1 MRSFGT
7 AKNNNVALSAIFSFS
22 LLFAWLSPPVEAQT
36 TPSPSITLTASAS
49 EVAINRTAR
58 ISFKVSDATRC
69 VASGPWQGEFLGDK
83 TKSGSVSSLALTER
97 VNTFVLDCQG
107 PGGTASRSVT
117 VLALPAP
124 VVEFSSD
131 RDRAIPG
138 ESIRLTW
145 VARDAQSCSASGA
158 PFTGTKPISGSE
170 TLSGLTKG
178 IKKFA
183 LSCRGVGGTTRA
195 NAQVAVVPA
204 PTLDFTARAT
214 QLPQSNSGTQLKWK
228 ATDATSCVA
237 SGDWS
242 GEKGLSGTAETGS
255 LSTEKTYT
263 LSCVGLNGDVE
274 KTLTVEVVP
283 APTVSLSLS
292 DDVVAPGE
300 SVRILWDVTDAQ
312 SCSASGAPFSGS
324 KSPTNAEEVL
334 SGLTKGAKI
343 FKLTCK
349 GGGGTTVA
357 EAKLTVIAKPSLTF
371 SASKSQIAENT
382 GTSLKWKSTDATS
395 CVASDDWSGEKG
407 LSGTAETG
415 LLVADKIYTL
425 KCVGLNGEVEQTV
438 KVEVVPAP
446 VVELTLSE
454 DVVAPGESVLISW
467 AVTDAQT
474 CTASGAPFSGSKDP
488 TSSSETLSNLTKG
501 AKTFK
506 LTCKGGGGTTAAE
519 AKMTVIAKPTLEF
532 SARAS
537 QLPQTNTGTQLKWK
551 ATDATTCTASGAW
564 SGTKDPSGTFE
575 TGALTK
581 DFNDY
586 GLQCTGLNGEVSK
599 LVTVEVVP
607 APVITLELSKEV
619 VAPGESVKIFWS
631 VTDAKSCSATGA
643 PFTGNKDP
651 EGGEE
656 VLSGLTK
663 GTKTF
668 KLTCQGGGGSIS
680 ADVKLPVFP
689 PPTLELTAS
698 STKLAQNNKGT
709 LLRWK
714 TTDATSCVASGAWG
728 DSRGTAGTF
737 ETGVLS
743 REINDYELTC
753 VGVNGEV
760 TKTISI
766 EIFPPPFIEFEL
778 SASFIEPNDSVELI
792 WSSLYAE
799 SCSATGAP
807 WSGSKPLSG
816 SETLSGLSQGNKLF
830 KLTCKGPGGT
840 EFIERPLAVFPI
852 PTIKGFAP
860 AKSEVMTGSSTTLS
874 WQSEGTDSCTASGD
888 WTDPKPTSS
897 PVGGSPTPTLIK
909 GTYVFRLLCK
919 GPGGEASAETRVG
932 VIGTSKTEFSS
943 SLSLLATGQSAVL
956 RWQSADAVRCEAS
969 GDWSGSKP
977 LSGEES
983 VSSNSARTLNFK
995 LRCINE
1001 KGDLFDEKSLS
1012 IEVIQPEL
1020 KIAPLTLAFDP
1031 RAVGSESNPRVLTI
1045 ENTRRVPVNLGSPI
1059 LEGDVD
1065 DFIFQNVE
1073 SCGDILPPLGTCS
1086 VKVSFKPQAG
1096 GNRSLRARVPTN
1108 GAAAPILLEFNGVG
1122 LAPRLTISTTRLE
1135 FGVVAVGATSEGKKI
1150 TLKNEGTAS
1159 ARVDN
1164 VDLTGDATAYSVKS
1178 ACAAVLD
1185 PNSTCEIV
1193 VTFAPKSSGE
1203 KPGSV
1208 IVSSGSVKLA
1218 VSLWGY
1224 AQSSPNRNETSLKNS
1239 LVASPG
1245 VIASVAGSGP
1255 IALDG
1260 DGGPAVKAGVLR
1272 IGGLAVAGNGD
1283 VLFVDGYFIRCVE
1296 RSTGLIRS
1304 IAGTGSL
1311 FFDGDGRAATATAM
1325 SPGKLVVDAQG
1336 EVYFADRGR
1345 RIRRIDS
1352 AGVVTT
1358 IAGTGEAGNTGDGGP
1373 ATAAKILVADMVRD
1387 GEGSLYFADPQN
1399 AKIRKISATGII
1411 STLSLTNVPS
1421 GFLPSTLAVNPSGVL
1436 HVYDQRNLQVWRVDP
1451 QTSALSLVAGTGT
1464 RGLAGDGG
1472 PATAAQLF
1480 NLGDLAF
1487 DSTGNLYLSDIN
1499 VRVINASTGVIK
1511 TIALGT
1517 ATSPDLPTL
1526 GGLPREVLAIANGKL
1541 LVGVDRSD
1549 LGLQI
1554 KAQIV
1559 SLDLTSLAVTVVAG
1573 RNEQAGYAGDGGS
1586 ATAARIYAPTGL
1598 TLDAQGNLFIGDRMN
1613 GRLRRVDAQTG
1624 VISTLAT
1631 GEPNS
1636 QTFGLRYPTYT
1647 AVAPNGDVYYS
1658 EWRGNRVMKYS
1669 PKPETVSVVAGTGT
1683 AGFTGDGGPATSAQI
1698 SQPWGL
1704 AVDEQGNLYVGTSY
1718 RIRKIDPSGVITTI
1732 AGCCDGP
1739 STTAEIESF
1748 TTPIESVVATSSRIL
1763 SGNIQLA
1770 YSKGKL
1776 LFSDFSGG
1784 LESADVLREL
1794 DLTSGRVRRIAGN
1807 GTQGQTLFKG
1817 QALNSSFGQIFG
1829 VAADSAGNWYVSDVL
1844 SNTISRINPTSGEMQ
1859 TIAGGRQGYD
1869 GDGGT
1874 ALGAALNT
1882 PQGLAFDRRGNL
1894 YLADRSNQLVR
1905 VVLCAAPPESGE
1917 VSDCDANAPSTSRRR
1932 TLVQWNQVGVDQCE
1946 AVGAWSGP
1954 RAISGAEWLSVP
1966 SSGEQVYALRCTKA
1980 DGSVSL
1986 LENVIKDGAVT
1997 SKLPKTAK
2005 LDQTSLFF
2013 GQTPVGQ
2020 VSSTQTLRVQNTGSN
2035 ALTVE
2040 VGLVGAGAA
2049 SFTTTSCGAAI
2060 VAGGSCEIRVAF
2072 APKSSGEQVAQV
2084 EVTSGL
2090 LKLLATVSG
2099 NGSIAIQRD
2108 QASLKIIPAAP
2119 RGVIAT
2125 VAGSGPA
2132 AIEGDGGLAV
2142 KAGVSDV
2149 GAMVFASNGDVL
2161 FVDGYYIRRVER
2173 ATGLIRRFA
2182 GTGSRF
2188 FDGDGRAATATAM
2201 APGRLIVSSQGD
2213 VYFADQASR
2222 IRRIDSAGVV
2232 TTIAGTGEGGNT
2244 GDGGPATAA
2253 KILVADMARDAAGN
2267 LFFADPEAAKIRK
2280 ISATGEIS
2288 TLSLTNVP
2296 SGFVPSTLAVNPSGV
2311 LHVYDQRNFRLWRV
2325 DPQTSALSLVA
2336 GTGTQGLAGDG
2347 GPATAA
2353 QLYNLGDVAFDSAG
2367 NLYLSDANVRSIN
2380 VSTGVI
2386 TTIAFGTASSS
2397 SLPTLGGFPGPLLA
2411 SSNGQLLIGSGIGD
2425 GFQISAQMF
2434 NLDLSSKVLTLVA
2447 GRGDRAG
2454 FAGDGGRATSARFY
2468 APTSVV
2474 ADAQGNLFVGDRL
2487 NGRVRRID
2495 AQTGLV
2501 STVAVGAPTSPT
2513 IGQRFPTFTAVAANG
2528 DVYYSEWRGHRVMK
2542 YSPQTQS
2549 VTVVA
2554 GTGTAGFSGDGG
2566 QATAARLA
2574 LPWGLAFD
2582 EQQNLYIST
2591 DGRIRRVATNGVITT
2606 VAGCC
2611 DSISDAVT
2619 PLDGV
2624 PALSARLNGGISQLA
2639 YRNGKLYFADAAN
2652 GAIANPV
2659 VRELDLA
2666 SGLIRTIAGNGTF
2679 GQSLTNGRALNSPL
2693 GQIFGVTTDSSGNV
2707 YISETT
2713 SSRISRINPTTG
2725 EITAIAGGRLG
2736 YDGDGGSALDAALYT
2751 AQGISFDRRGNLY
2764 FADRA
2769 NHLIRVVL
2777 CAAPP
2782 ESGEASDCDANAPST
2797 SRRRTLVQWN
2807 QVGVDQCEAVG
2818 AWSGPRAISGAEWL
2832 SVPSSGEQVYALR
2845 CTKADGSVSLL
2856 ENVIKDGA
2864 VTSKLPKTAKLD
2876 QTSLFFGQTPV
2887 GQVSST
2893 QTLRVQNTGS
2903 NALTVEVGLVGAG
2916 AASFTT
2922 TSCGAAIVA
2931 GGSCEIRVAFA
2942 PKSSGEQ
2949 VAQVEVTSGLL
2960 KLLATVSGN
2969 GSIAI
2974 QRDQASLKI
2983 IPAAPRGVIATVAG
2997 SGPAA
3002 IEGDGGLAVKAGVS
3016 DVGAM
3021 VFASNGDVLFVDGYY
3036 IRRVERA
3043 TGLIRRFAGTGSR
3056 FFDGDGRAATATAMA
3071 PGRLI
3076 VSSQGDV
3083 YFADQASRIRRIDSA
3098 GVVTTIAGTGEGGN
3112 TGDGGPATAAKIL
3125 VADMARDAAGN
3136 LFFADPEAAKIR
3148 KISATGEISTLSLTN
3163 VPSGFV
3169 PSTLAVNP
3177 SGVLHVYDQR
3187 NFRLWRVDPQTSAL
3201 SLVAGTG
3208 TQGLAGDGGPATAAQ
3223 LYNLGDVAFDSA
3235 GNLYLSDANVRSI
3248 NVSTGVIT
3256 TIAFGTASSSSLP
3269 TLGGFPGPLLA
3280 SSNGQLLIGSGI
3292 GDGFQISAQMFNL
3305 DLSSKVLTLVAG
3317 RGDRAGFAGDGGRAT
3332 SARFYAPTSVVA
3344 DAQGNLFVGDRLNGR
3359 VRRIDAQTGLVSTVA
3374 VGAPTS
3380 PTIGQ
3385 RFPTFTAV
3393 AANGDV
3399 YYSEWRGHR
3408 VMKYSP
3414 QTQSVTVV
3422 AGTGTAGFSGD
3433 GGQATAARL
3442 ALPWGLAFDE
3452 QQNLYI
3458 STDGRI
3464 RRVATNGVI
3473 TTVAGCCDSISDA
3486 VTPLDG
3492 VPALSA
3498 RLNGGISQ
3506 LAYRNGKLYFA
3517 DAANGAIANPVVR
3530 ELDLASGL
3538 IRTIAGNGTFGQS
3551 LTNGRA
3557 LNSPLGQIFG
3567 VTTDSSG
3574 NVYISETTSS
3584 RISRINPTTGEI
3596 TAIAGGRLGY
3606 DGDGGSALDAALYTA
3621 QGISFDRRGNLYFAD
3636 RANHLIRVVL
3646 CAAPPES
3653 GEASDCDANAPSTS
3667 RRRTLVQWNQV
3678 GVDQC
3683 EAVGAWSGP
3692 RAISG
3697 AEWLSVPSS
3706 GEQVYALRCTK
3717 SDGSISLHEAT
3728 INGTTVVEKPLI
3740 SARLSGNSLTFGTVR
3755 VGESSAVQK
3764 LTLTNSG
3771 SQPIALDAI
3780 TKTGDGADAFLV
3792 ESRCGSTLAAGSS
3805 CEIEVTFKPNSS
3817 GDKRAQLVAGSGSLK
3832 LSATLSGLAETPP
3845 ATAGSISVSMSSI
3858 VFGSVRVGSFS
3869 WTRSIIVK
3877 NVGASPVSV
3886 TPSILGLA
3894 ADEMTIGNASCLSS
3908 ISVGAECSVGLTLRP
3923 KSSGSKQG
3931 QLRLA
3936 TATGELIVEL
3946 RGRAGQSEN
3955 QFVCRADPAQTE
3967 PLPSISVFDVSLNG
3981 PTSQNASEQKF
3992 WMDYTPLP
4000 DATSHQLELKWEN
4013 GGSVFPFFTINN
4025 PSFLNP
4031 NNSGYC
4037 PRLDFV
4043 VTAATNNSISVSSG
4057 GSAQPCQ
4064 ISITAPF
4071 TVGTTKATVRL
4082 TASGRTASDT
4092 LVIGSSKPDKTPL
4105 VASGGGG
4112 RVSLTWL
4119 RVEGATDYVLYK
4131 IEGAT
4136 ATPIA
4141 ETTDPFKDLND
4152 LVEGT
4157 SYTLA
4162 VKARSSAGSSA
4173 FSNPVTVTPRS
4184 VMAVNVQIDD
4194 IIVNQAVEVGTGATT
4209 KLIAGKPGIVQVYLR
4224 VSGDAVGHLGYFTLE
4239 APGLE
4244 TIAMVGPLM
4253 DTPVSTGAGASC
4265 VATFD
4270 LRDDASTWFASG
4282 SRSLKAQAQPVSTS
4296 PPTPASSSKVFTF
4309 VDERPLYVKLIPVNS
4324 VRGNPTSAEIELA
4337 KTSIEKQLKA
4347 MYPNRSPQIVLS
4359 AAPYQ
4364 FTGTDPGS
4372 NFLGEL
4378 LPKIRDVRSAELSN
4392 AGCDRF
4398 YYGLH
4403 KDNKS
4408 LGSRTVGLAY
4418 TPPVSSIVASACPPL
4433 AGVGVIEYPATVDT
4447 TAHEI
4452 GHNHGRIHVASS
4464 GETNDNC
4471 GTPDNADSGYPY
4483 LKGRIGVTGYDSAEH
4498 RSLSKNRYHDIMSY
4512 CSRNWISDY
4521 QYRALRTFQ
4530 EALSVLAPASASMV
4544 DARMSAETGGVL
4556 FSGSID
4562 VQGVWRLGSRLTLGG
4577 RRAVAADAS
4586 RGFSARVVLTDD
4598 TEQTLPLEIVDID
4611 HTARRD
4617 FSIWLSNDLAAK
4629 EIVVRSRDGSV
4640 VFRLDVSTERM
4651 TAALSTE
4658 AGYRLVGSTV
4668 EILPW
4673 GSGDRLVI
4681 RVRGDEREFVANDG
4695 GSETLRLEFK
4705 PGDVFEVVA
4714 TTTERRMLIGP
4725 LDGEASSRVIDD
4737 SSSSRVIVSVVTGDS
4752 SMTGGSAGSNS
4763 ASQGVFGAP
4772 SVTSTELDSGSTSDG
4787 GTAPASAFE
4796 TSVSEDPMTGSRYVL
4811 SRSTEPGLGGYAW
4824 VLGYRSGSGALLN
4837 QWGLQPTAGVLWR
4850 RNDVA
4855 RLLGTSGWV
4864 AVCSNQVWVIRD
4876 GYQLLAG
4883 RTDLGLINRSESE
4896 IRVGS
4901 DEPAKVVESV
4911 SCGSDGRG
4919 LTVTGYALPV
4929 SADSPALRFGSVAAT
4944 RFEVNLDEAGL
4955 PSGERSEISEFDL
4968 GAYCANPVAAE
4979 RQSFCIQAR
4988 N

>member
-1 MRSFGT
+1 MRSFCT

-22 LLFAWLSPPVEAQT
+22 LLFAWLSPQVEAQT

-69 VASGPWQGEFLGDK
+69 VASGPWKGEFLGDK
-83 TKSGSVSSLALTER
+83 TKSGSVSSEALIQR

-138 ESIRLTW
+138 ESVRLTW

-158 PFTGTKPISGSE
+158 PFTGTKPTSGSE

-195 NAQVAVVPA
+195 NAEVAVVPA

-300 SVRILWDVTDAQ
+300 SVRIRWDVTDAQ
-312 SCSASGAPFSGS
+312 SCSASGAPFSGT
-324 KSPTNAEEVL
+324 KNPTNAEEVL
-334 SGLTKGAKI
+334 SGLTKGTKS

-371 SASKSQIAENT
+371 SASKTQIAENT
-382 GTSLKWKSTDATS
+382 GTLLKWKSTDATS

-438 KVEVVPAP
+438 TVEVVPAP
-446 VVELTLSE
+446 VVELTLSD

-467 AVTDAQT
+467 EVTDAQT
-474 CTASGAPFSGSKDP
+474 CTASGAPFSGSKNP
-488 TSSSETLSNLTKG
+488 TGSSETLSNLTKG

-551 ATDATTCTASGAW
+551 ATDATACTASGAW
-564 SGTKDPSGTFE
+564 SGAKDPSGTFD
-575 TGALTK
+575 TGVLTN
-581 DFNDY
+581 DFNEY

-689 PPTLELTAS
+689 PPTLQFTAG
-698 STKLAQNNKGT
+698 STKLGQNNKGT

-728 DSRGTAGTF
+728 DSRGTGGTF
-737 ETGVLS
+737 ETGILS
-743 REINDYELTC
+743 REINDFELTC
-753 VGVNGEV
+753 VGVNGEI

-766 EIFPPPFIEFEL
+766 EVFPPPFIEFEL
-778 SASFIEPNDSVELI
+778 SANFIEPNDSVELI

-816 SETLSGLSQGNKLF
+816 NETLSGLSRGNKLF
-830 KLTCKGPGGT
+830 KLTCTGPGGT

-852 PTIKGFAP
+852 PTITGFAP

-874 WQSEGTDSCTASGD
+874 WQSDGTDSCTASGD
-888 WTDPKPTSS
+888 WTGPKPTST
-897 PVGGSPTPTLIK
+897 PEGGSPTPTLIK

-932 VIGTSKTEFSS
+932 VIGTPKTEFSS
-943 SLSLLATGQSAVL
+943 TLSLLATGQSAVL
-956 RWQSADAVRCEAS
+956 KWQSADAARCEAS

-995 LRCINE
+995 LRCTNE

-1012 IEVIQPEL
+1012 IEVIQPVL
-1020 KIAPLTLAFDP
+1020 KITPLALAFDP
-1031 RAVGSESNPRVLTI
+1031 RAVGSESNPRILSI
-1045 ENTRRVPVNLGSPI
+1045 ENTSRVPVNLGSPI

-1065 DFIFQNVE
+1065 DFVFQNTE
-1073 SCGDILPPLGTCS
+1073 SCGDTLPPLGSCS
-1086 VKVSFKPQAG
+1086 VKVSFKPQVG

-1108 GAAAPILLEFNGVG
+1108 GAAAPILLEFSGVG
-1122 LAPRLTISTTRLE
+1122 LAPKLTISTSRLE

-1159 ARVDN
+1159 SRVDN

-1185 PNSTCEIV
+1185 PNATCEIV

-1239 LVASPG
+1239 LVALPG

-1272 IGGLAVAGNGD
+1272 VGSIAVAGNGD
-1283 VLFVDGYFIRCVE
+1283 VMFVDGYFIRRVE
-1296 RSTGLIRS
+1296 RATGLIRS
-1304 IAGTGSL
+1304 VAGTGSL
-1311 FFDGDGRAATATAM
+1311 FFDGDGRAATATSMA
-1325 SPGKLVVDAQG
+1325 PGRLIVGSQG
-1336 EVYFADRGR
+1336 DLYFVDRGT

-1472 PATAAQLF
+1472 SATAAQLF

-1517 ATSPDLPTL
+1517 ATSPGLPTL
-1526 GGLPREVLAIANGKL
+1526 GGLPREVLVIANGKL

-1559 SLDLTSLAVTVVAG
+1559 SLDVTSLAVTVVAG

-1613 GRLRRVDAQTG
+1613 GRVRRVDAQTG

-1669 PKPETVSVVAGTGT
+1669 PKTETVSVVAGTGT

-1739 STTAEIESF
+1739 STPAEIESL
-1748 TTPIESVVATSSRIL
+1748 TTPIESVVATSTRIL
-1763 SGNIQLA
+1763 NSNIQLA
-1770 YSKGKL
+1770 HSKGKL

-1817 QALNSSFGQIFG
+1817 QALNSPFGQLFG
-1829 VAADSAGNWYVSDVL
+1829 VAADGSGNWYVSDVL
-1844 SNTISRINPTSGEMQ
+1844 SNTISRINPTSGEIQ

-1894 YLADRSNQLVR
+1894 YFADRSNQLVR
-1905 VVLCAAPPESGE
+1905 VILCAAPPEAGE
-1917 VSDCDANAPSTSRRR
+1917 VSDCEASAPSTSRRR

-1966 SSGEQVYALRCTKA
+1966 SSGEQAYALRCTKA

-1986 LENVIKDGAVT
+1986 LENVIKDGVVT

-2013 GQTPVGQ
+2013 GQTLVGQ

-2049 SFTTTSCGAAI
+2049 SFTTTSCGTAI

-2084 EVTSGL
+2084 EVKSGL

-2099 NGSIAIQRD
+2099 NGNLPVSRD
-2108 QASLKIIPAAP
+2108 QAQIKISSVPP

-2188 FDGDGRAATATAM
+2188 FDGDGRVATATAM

-2232 TTIAGTGEGGNT
+2232 TTIAGTGEAGNT
-2244 GDGGPATAA
+2244 GDGGPATSA

-2468 APTSVV
+2468 GPTSVV
-2474 ADAQGNLFVGDRL
+2474 ADAQGNLFIGDRL

-2501 STVAVGAPTSPT
+2501 STVAAGAPTSPT

-2566 QATAARLA
+2566 QATAARLV

-2591 DGRIRRVATNGVITT
+2591 DGRIRRVAANGIITT

-2713 SSRISRINPTTG
+2713 SSRISRINPTSG
-2725 EITAIAGGRLG
+2725 EIRAIAGGRLG
-2736 YDGDGGSALDAALYT
+2736 YEGDGGSALDAALYT

-2782 ESGEASDCDANAPST
+2782 ESGEVSDCDPNATPSAN
-2797 SRRRTLVQWN
+2797 RRVLVQWN
-2807 QVGVDQCEAVG
+2807 QTGVDQCEAVG

-2832 SVPSSGEQVYALR
+2832 SVPSSGEQA
-2845 CTKADGSVSLL
+2845 
-2856 ENVIKDGA
+2856 
-2864 VTSKLPKTAKLD
+2864 
-2876 QTSLFFGQTPV
+2876 
-2887 GQVSST
+2887 
-2893 QTLRVQNTGS
+2893 
-2903 NALTVEVGLVGAG
+2903 
-2916 AASFTT
+2916 
-2922 TSCGAAIVA
+2922 
-2931 GGSCEIRVAFA
+2931 
-2942 PKSSGEQ
+2942 
-2949 VAQVEVTSGLL
+2949 
-2960 KLLATVSGN
+2960 
-2969 GSIAI
+2969 
-2974 QRDQASLKI
+2974 
-2983 IPAAPRGVIATVAG
+2983 
-2997 SGPAA
+2997 
-3002 IEGDGGLAVKAGVS
+3002 
-3016 DVGAM
+3016 
-3021 VFASNGDVLFVDGYY
+3021 
-3036 IRRVERA
+3036 
-3043 TGLIRRFAGTGSR
+3043 
-3056 FFDGDGRAATATAMA
+3056 
-3071 PGRLI
+3071 
-3076 VSSQGDV
+3076 
-3083 YFADQASRIRRIDSA
+3083 
-3098 GVVTTIAGTGEGGN
+3098 
-3112 TGDGGPATAAKIL
+3112 
-3125 VADMARDAAGN
+3125 
-3136 LFFADPEAAKIR
+3136 
-3148 KISATGEISTLSLTN
+3148 
-3163 VPSGFV
+3163 
-3169 PSTLAVNP
+3169 
-3177 SGVLHVYDQR
+3177 
-3187 NFRLWRVDPQTSAL
+3187 
-3201 SLVAGTG
+3201 
-3208 TQGLAGDGGPATAAQ
+3208 
-3223 LYNLGDVAFDSA
+3223 
-3235 GNLYLSDANVRSI
+3235 
-3248 NVSTGVIT
+3248 
-3256 TIAFGTASSSSLP
+3256 
-3269 TLGGFPGPLLA
+3269 
-3280 SSNGQLLIGSGI
+3280 
-3292 GDGFQISAQMFNL
+3292 
-3305 DLSSKVLTLVAG
+3305 
-3317 RGDRAGFAGDGGRAT
+3317 
-3332 SARFYAPTSVVA
+3332 
-3344 DAQGNLFVGDRLNGR
+3344 
-3359 VRRIDAQTGLVSTVA
+3359 
-3374 VGAPTS
+3374 
-3380 PTIGQ
+3380 
-3385 RFPTFTAV
+3385 
-3393 AANGDV
+3393 
-3399 YYSEWRGHR
+3399 
-3408 VMKYSP
+3408 
-3414 QTQSVTVV
+3414 
-3422 AGTGTAGFSGD
+3422 
-3433 GGQATAARL
+3433 
-3442 ALPWGLAFDE
+3442 
-3452 QQNLYI
+3452 
-3458 STDGRI
+3458 
-3464 RRVATNGVI
+3464 
-3473 TTVAGCCDSISDA
+3473 
-3486 VTPLDG
+3486 
-3492 VPALSA
+3492 
-3498 RLNGGISQ
+3498 
-3506 LAYRNGKLYFA
+3506 
-3517 DAANGAIANPVVR
+3517 
-3530 ELDLASGL
+3530 
-3538 IRTIAGNGTFGQS
+3538 
-3551 LTNGRA
+3551 
-3557 LNSPLGQIFG
+3557 
-3567 VTTDSSG
+3567 
-3574 NVYISETTSS
+3574 
-3584 RISRINPTTGEI
+3584 
-3596 TAIAGGRLGY
+3596 
-3606 DGDGGSALDAALYTA
+3606 
-3621 QGISFDRRGNLYFAD
+3621 
-3636 RANHLIRVVL
+3636 
-3646 CAAPPES
+3646 
-3653 GEASDCDANAPSTS
+3653 
-3667 RRRTLVQWNQV
+3667 
-3678 GVDQC
+3678 
-3683 EAVGAWSGP
+3683 
-3692 RAISG
+3692 
-3697 AEWLSVPSS
+3697 
-3706 GEQVYALRCTK
+3706 YALRCTK

-3728 INGTTVVEKPLI
+3728 INGTTIVEKPLI

-3771 SQPIALDAI
+3771 SQPIALDTI
-3780 TKTGDGADAFLV
+3780 TKTGDGADAFLI
-3792 ESRCGSTLAAGSS
+3792 ESRCGSALAAGSS
-3805 CEIEVTFKPNSS
+3805 CEIDVTFKPNSS

-3832 LSATLSGLAETPP
+3832 LSANLSGSAETPP
-3845 ATAGSISVSMSSI
+3845 ATAGSISVSTSSL

-3869 WTRSIIVK
+3869 WTRSVIVK

-3886 TPSILGLA
+3886 TSSILGLA
-3894 ADEMTIGNASCLSS
+3894 ADEMTVGNTSCLSS
-3908 ISVGAECSVGLTLRP
+3908 INAGAECSLDLTLRP
-3923 KSSGSKQG
+3923 KSLGSKQG

-3936 TATGELIVEL
+3936 TSTGELIVEL

-3955 QFVCRADPAQTE
+3955 QFICRADPAQTE
-3967 PLPSISVFDVSLNG
+3967 PLPATGVLDITANSKSNS
-3981 PTSQNASEQKF
+3981 NAATQEF
-3992 WMDYTPLP
+3992 WLDQTPFP
-4000 DATSHQLELKWEN
+4000 EASSYQVELKWEV
-4013 GGSVFPFFTINN
+4013 GGA
-4025 PSFLNP
+4025 
-4031 NNSGYC
+4031 NSSTLTWGNI
-4037 PRLDFV
+4037 
-4043 VTAATNNSISVSSG
+4043 ASSATKSC
-4057 GSAQPCQ
+4057 A
-4064 ISITAPF
+4064 
-4071 TVGTTKATVRL
+4071 RL
-4082 TASGRTASDT
+4082 TFSVTPSSEEPGLQSTGPCEYALKVPFVSGSSKALMRVTTGGRTVSDSV
-4092 LVIGSSKPDKTPL
+4092 VIGNSKPDKTPL
-4105 VASGGGG
+4105 VASGGVG

-4119 RVEGATDYVLYK
+4119 RVEDATDYVLYK

-4141 ETTDPFKDLND
+4141 ETAEPFKDLND

-4157 SYTLA
+4157 SYTFA

-4194 IIVNQAVEVGTGATT
+4194 IVVNQAVEIGTGATT
-4209 KLIAGKPGIVQVYLR
+4209 KLIAGKPGIVQAYLK
-4224 VSGDAVGHLGYFTLE
+4224 VSGDVVGHLGYLTLE

-4244 TIAMVGPLM
+4244 TISMVGPLM

-4282 SRSLKAQAQPVSTS
+4282 SRSLKAQAQLVSTS
-4296 PPTPASSSKVFTF
+4296 PPTPVSASKVFTF

-4418 TPPVSSIVASACPPL
+4418 TPPVSSVVANSCPPL
-4433 AGVGVIEYPATVDT
+4433 AGVGVIEYPGTVDT

-4471 GTPDNADSGYPY
+4471 GAPDNADSGYPY

-4498 RSLSKNRYHDIMSY
+4498 RSLSKNLYHDIMSY

-4556 FSGSID
+4556 FSGAID
-4562 VQGVWRLGSRLTLGG
+4562 VQGVWRLGSRLALGG

-4586 RGFSARVVLTDD
+4586 RGFVARLVLTDG

-4611 HTARRD
+4611 HTAQRD
-4617 FSIWLSNDLAAK
+4617 FSIWLPNDLAAK
-4629 EIVVRSRDGSV
+4629 EIVVRSLDGSV

-4651 TAALSTE
+4651 ASALSTE
-4658 AGYRLVGSTV
+4658 AGYRVVGSTV

-4681 RVRGDEREFVANDG
+4681 RVRGNEREFVTNDG
-4695 GSETLRLEFK
+4695 GSETLRLAFK

-4714 TTTERRMLIGP
+4714 TTTERRILIGP
-4725 LDGEASSRVIDD
+4725 LDGDASSRLID
-4737 SSSSRVIVSVVTGDS
+4737 SSSAARVVSPVVTGDS
-4752 SMTGGSAGSNS
+4752 STSGGSAGSNS
-4763 ASQGVFGAP
+4763 ASQSVVGAP
-4772 SVTSTELDSGSTSDG
+4772 SVTSTQLDSSATTEDG
-4787 GTAPASAFE
+4787 PAMVSAFE

-4811 SRSTEPGLGGYAW
+4811 SRSTQPGIGGYAW

-4837 QWGLQPTAGVLWR
+4837 QWGLRSTAGVLWR
-4850 RNDVA
+4850 RDDTS

-4864 AVCSNQVWVIRD
+4864 AVCSNRVWVIRD

-4896 IRVGS
+4896 IRVGL

-4911 SCGSDGRG
+4911 SCGGGGRG

-4929 SADSPALRFGSVAAT
+4929 SADSPALRSGSVAAT

-4968 GAYCANPVAAE
+4968 DAYCANPVAAE